1 MKKQN
6 GHHQG
11 NIDSFGKERAQA
23 YDQSNRHLE
32 PINSNLHYL
41 IEILL
46 NGLAPNSKILCVG
59 VGTGSEIIALSKAF
73 PSFSFVAVDSSESM
87 LQVCQDRLLDLGLS
101 HRCQLVHGF
110 VQNIP
115 EDEYFDAALCLL
127 VLHHTSES
135 ERQGIVAGI
144 SKRLKP
150 KAYFITSE
158 LSIDFTDRTA
168 RDEMENWKSLSRK
181 AGTPEEKI
189 QLLPEMMKQ
198 HLSIMSPSE
207 VGNLLEKNGFEA
219 VIQFFQSFLVHAW
232 YARKS

>member
-1 MKKQN
+1 MQKQN

-11 NIDSFGKERAQA
+11 NFDSFGKERAQT

-32 PINSNLHYL
+32 LINSNLHYL

-46 NGLAPNSKILCVG
+46 NGLPQDSRILCLG
-59 VGTGSEIIALSKAF
+59 VGTGSEIIALAKAF
-73 PSFSFVAVDSSESM
+73 PSFTFVGVDPSESM
-87 LQVCQDRLLDLGLS
+87 LQVCRDRFHSLGLN

-110 VQNIP
+110 VQNIHL
-115 EDEYFDAALCLL
+115 DEQFDAALCLL

-135 ERQGIVAGI
+135 ERKSIVVEI

-158 LSIDFTDRTA
+158 LSVDFADKTSK
-168 RDEMENWKSLSRK
+168 ELMENWKSLSRK

-198 HLSIMSPSE
+198 HLSIVPPSE
-207 VGNLLEKNGFEA
+207 VENLLERNGFETA
-219 VIQFFQSFLVHAW
+219 IQFFQSFLIRAW